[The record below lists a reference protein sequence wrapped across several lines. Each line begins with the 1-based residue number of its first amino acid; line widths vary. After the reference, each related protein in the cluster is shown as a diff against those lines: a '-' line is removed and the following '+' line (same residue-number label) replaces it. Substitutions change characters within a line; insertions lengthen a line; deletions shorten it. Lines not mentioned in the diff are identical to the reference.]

1 MDTISVGSALFYFGC
16 LFQTTGFTDC
26 FTSCRLIL
34 CGLVPKLGAI
44 VSIMPQAV
52 LGGAAVMM
60 FSSIVISGI
69 QLVTKEKMTAKNLTI
84 VSVALGV
91 GYGMG
96 ANTAILAQT
105 PQAIQLIFGG
115 SGIVPAA
122 MVAIL
127 LNIVLPNDKK

>member
-1 MDTISVGSALFYFGC
+1 
-16 LFQTTGFTDC
+16 
-26 FTSCRLIL
+26 
-34 CGLVPKLGAI
+34 
-44 VSIMPQAV
+44 MPQSV

-69 QLVTKEKMTAKNLTI
+69 QLITKEPLTARNLSI

-96 ANTAILAQT
+96 ANSGILAQA
-105 PQAIQLIFGG
+105 PEAVRLIFGG

-127 LNIVLPNDKK
+127 LNILLPREKAEP

>member
-1 MDTISVGSALFYFGC
+1 
-16 LFQTTGFTDC
+16 
-26 FTSCRLIL
+26 
-34 CGLVPKLGAI
+34 
-44 VSIMPQAV
+44 
-52 LGGAAVMM
+52 
-60 FSSIVISGI
+60 
-69 QLVTKEKMTAKNLTI
+69 MTAKNLTI

-105 PQAIQLIFGG
+105 PQAMQLIFGD